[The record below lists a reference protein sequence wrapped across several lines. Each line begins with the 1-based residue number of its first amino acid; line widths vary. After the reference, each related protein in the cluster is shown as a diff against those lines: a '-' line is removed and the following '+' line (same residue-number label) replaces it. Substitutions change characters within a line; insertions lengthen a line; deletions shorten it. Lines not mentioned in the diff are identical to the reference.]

1 MYSVRP
7 VVERM
12 AQAVSN
18 HILKPNSPIL
28 KDIIGQRVLDVGFL
42 VESGKEATKEQE
54 TEYRIEHEMFSFI
67 STNEI
72 FLLRLDRQDLCF
84 ISQHERDATLYY
96 HENLTLEAM
105 ADLEMQYF
113 GVRTLPYRYLASE
126 YPEYSNDLING
137 MIGKKITAVDL
148 YRVIRKPRY
157 IYNQH
162 RYCILKLYFED
173 GTERLLGS
181 RIADIDDK
189 DLDYFIDIQYPEKLD
204 KRIIHRVYEI
214 R

>member
-42 VESGKEATKEQE
+42 TESSKRTTREEEA
-54 TEYRIEHEMFSFI
+54 EYRIEHEMFSFI

-72 FLLRLDRQDLCF
+72 FLLRLSRQDLCF
-84 ISQHERDATLYY
+84 ISQHELDATLYY

-181 RIADIDDK
+181 RFGNVDD
-189 DLDYFIDIQYPEKLD
+189 DGSSYFIYIHYPEKLD